1 MSSQGS
7 ETSESSA
14 SSQPAAGE
22 KPVKLVE
29 RGVAVRG
36 VRLASAMNDA
46 SRALLARA
54 PLIVLPA
61 AAFSW
66 QDYTPILEYF
76 GRERRVF
83 ALDWPGFGASEKP
96 APDAFTYTSASYAEM
111 LAGWLDGL
119 GIARAVLLG
128 NGIGATAAIRYAA
141 AHPKR
146 TLGLALSG
154 PLGFGA
160 GGRFGRLAGGAL
172 TRPALLRRLEPLL
185 TSLALGPT
193 TPLTTEIALRRR
205 AQRTADDYPASVA
218 AFAALWR
225 SLAEDRDEMAARAK
239 EVTAPAIVLRGALDA
254 LVTESDAQ
262 RAADALGE
270 HGGVRIEL
278 PDAGHLP
285 FLQQPGP
292 FLRAVAGVLNTAEA
306 NMAAQN

>member
-1 MSSQGS
+1 MSSD
-7 ETSESSA
+7 
-14 SSQPAAGE
+14 AAAE
-22 KPVKLVE
+22 EQPVKLVE
-29 RGVAVRG
+29 RGVTVRG

-61 AAFSW
+61 AAFAW
-66 QDYTPILEYF
+66 QDYTTILEHF

-96 APDAFTYTSASYAEM
+96 APDAFAYSSTSYGEM
-111 LAGWLDGL
+111 LAGWMDGL

-141 AHPKR
+141 AHPQR

-160 GGRFGRLAGGAL
+160 GGRFGRLAGHAL
-172 TRPALLRRLEPLL
+172 TRPGLLRRLEPVL

-205 AQRTADDYPASVA
+205 AQRAADDYPAAVA

-225 SLAEDRDEMAARAK
+225 SLAEERDDLLARAK
-239 EVTAPAIVLRGALDA
+239 ETTTPAIVLRGALDA

-270 HGGVRIEL
+270 HGAVRIEL

-306 NMAAQN
+306 NVAAQN

>member
-1 MSSQGS
+1 MSSD
-7 ETSESSA
+7 SSA
-14 SSQPAAGE
+14 EAGQQ
-22 KPVKLVE
+22 PVKLVE

-54 PLIVLPA
+54 PLVVLPA
-61 AAFSW
+61 AAFAW
-66 QDYTPILEYF
+66 QAYTPILEHF
-76 GRERRVF
+76 GRERRIF
-83 ALDWPGFGASEKP
+83 ALDWPGFGGSEKP
-96 APDAFTYTSASYAEM
+96 ASNAFSYSSASYAEM
-111 LAGWLDGL
+111 LAGWMDGL
-119 GIARAVLLG
+119 GIARAVVLG
-128 NGIGATAAIRYAA
+128 NGIGATVAIRYAA
-141 AHPKR
+141 AHPSR

-160 GGRFGRLAGGAL
+160 GGRFGRLAGRAL
-172 TRPALLRRLEPLL
+172 TRPALLRRLEPVL

-205 AQRTADDYPASVA
+205 EQRTADDYPASVA

-225 SLAEDRDEMAARAK
+225 SLSEERDDLLARAK
-239 EVTAPAIVLRGALDA
+239 EVTAPAIVLRGAMDA

-262 RAADALGE
+262 RAAEALGE
-270 HGGVRIEL
+270 HGGMRIEL
-278 PDAGHLP
+278 PGAGHLP

-306 NMAAQN
+306 NAASAS

>member
-1 MSSQGS
+1 MS
-7 ETSESSA
+7 SESSA
-14 SSQPAAGE
+14 PEPGA
-22 KPVKLVE
+22 KLVE

-46 SRALLARA
+46 SRALLARS
-54 PLIVLPA
+54 PLVVLPA

-66 QDYTPILEYF
+66 QDYTPILEHF
-76 GRERRVF
+76 ASERRVF

-96 APDAFTYTSASYAEM
+96 APATFTYSAASYAET

-119 GIARAVLLG
+119 GIGRAVLLG
-128 NGIGATAAIRYAA
+128 NGIGATAAILYAA

-146 TLGLALSG
+146 VLGLALSG

-160 GGRFGRLAGGAL
+160 GGRFGRLAGRAL
-172 TRPALLRRLEPLL
+172 THPALLRRLEPIL

-193 TPLTTEIALRRR
+193 TPLTTEIATRRHEQR
-205 AQRTADDYPASVA
+205 AADDYAASVA
-218 AFAALWR
+218 AFAALWG
-225 SLAEDRDEMAARAK
+225 SLEDFREELIARAR
-239 EVTAPAIVLRGALDA
+239 EVTAPAIVIRGALDA
-254 LVTESDAQ
+254 LVTEADAQ

-270 HGGVRIEL
+270 HGGIRVAL

-306 NMAAQN
+306 NAAEQG

>member
-1 MSSQGS
+1 MSSD
-7 ETSESSA
+7 SA
-14 SSQPAAGE
+14 TDAGE
-22 KPVKLVE
+22 QPVKLVE
-29 RGVAVRG
+29 RGVEVRG

-54 PLIVLPA
+54 PLIILPA
-61 AAFSW
+61 AAFAW
-66 QDYTPILEYF
+66 QDYTPILEHF

-96 APDAFTYTSASYAEM
+96 APDAFIYNSASYAEM
-111 LAGWLDGL
+111 LAGWMDGL

-128 NGIGATAAIRYAA
+128 NGIGATVAIRYAA

-160 GGRFGRLAGGAL
+160 GGRFGRLAGRAL
-172 TRPALLRRLEPLL
+172 TRPALLRRLEPVL

-205 AQRTADDYPASVA
+205 EQRAADDYPASVA
-218 AFAALWR
+218 AFAVLWR
-225 SLAEDRDEMAARAK
+225 SLSEERDELVARAK

-278 PDAGHLP
+278 PDAGHMP

-306 NMAAQN
+306 NAASAS

>member
-1 MSSQGS
+1 MGS
-7 ETSESSA
+7 DSSA
-14 SSQPAAGE
+14 EAGE
-22 KPVKLVE
+22 QPVKLVE

-54 PLIVLPA
+54 PLVVLPA
-61 AAFSW
+61 AAFAW
-66 QDYTPILEYF
+66 QAYTPILEHF
-76 GRERRVF
+76 GRERRIF
-83 ALDWPGFGASEKP
+83 ALDWPGFGGSEKP
-96 APDAFTYTSASYAEM
+96 ASNAFSYSSASYAEM
-111 LAGWLDGL
+111 LAGWMDGL
-119 GIARAVLLG
+119 GIASAVLLG
-128 NGIGATAAIRYAA
+128 NGIGATVAIRYAA
-141 AHPKR
+141 AHPSR

-160 GGRFGRLAGGAL
+160 GGRFGRLAGRAL
-172 TRPALLRRLEPLL
+172 TRPALVRRLEPVL

-205 AQRTADDYPASVA
+205 EQRTADDYPASVA

-225 SLAEDRDEMAARAK
+225 SLSEERDDLLARAK
-239 EVTAPAIVLRGALDA
+239 EVTSPAIVLRGAMDA

-270 HGGVRIEL
+270 HGGMRIEL
-278 PDAGHLP
+278 PGAGHLP

-306 NMAAQN
+306 NAASAS

>member
-1 MSSQGS
+1 MS
-7 ETSESSA
+7 SESSA
-14 SSQPAAGE
+14 TEPEQG
-22 KPVKLVE
+22 VKLVE

-36 VRLASAMNDA
+36 VRLASAMNDTP
-46 SRALLARA
+46 RALVARA

-61 AAFSW
+61 AAFAW
-66 QDYTPILEYF
+66 QDYTTILEHF
-76 GRERRVF
+76 APERRVF
-83 ALDWPGFGASEKP
+83 TLDWPGFGASEKP
-96 APDAFTYTSASYAEM
+96 APDAFAYSAASYAET
-111 LAGWLDGL
+111 LAGWIDSL

-128 NGIGATAAIRYAA
+128 NGIGATVAIRYAA

-160 GGRFGRLAGGAL
+160 GGRFGRLAGRAL
-172 TRPALLRRLEPLL
+172 TRPALLRRLEPVL

-205 AQRTADDYPASVA
+205 EQRATDDYPASVA

-225 SLAEDRDEMAARAK
+225 SLAVERDELVARAK
-239 EVTAPAIVLRGALDA
+239 AVTAPAIVLRGAMDA

-262 RAADALGE
+262 RAAEALGE
-270 HGGVRIEL
+270 RGGMRIEL

-306 NMAAQN
+306 NTASAS

>member
-1 MSSQGS
+1 MSSD
-7 ETSESSA
+7 SSA
-14 SSQPAAGE
+14 EAGE
-22 KPVKLVE
+22 QPVKLVE

-46 SRALLARA
+46 SRELLARA
-54 PLIVLPA
+54 PLVVLPA
-61 AAFSW
+61 AAFTW
-66 QDYTPILEYF
+66 QAYTPILEHF

-96 APDAFTYTSASYAEM
+96 APDAFSYSSTSYAEM
-111 LAGWLDGL
+111 LAGWMDGL
-119 GIARAVLLG
+119 GIARVVLLG
-128 NGIGATAAIRYAA
+128 NGIGATVAIRYAA

-160 GGRFGRLAGGAL
+160 GGRFGRLAGRAL
-172 TRPALLRRLEPLL
+172 TRPALLRRLEPVR

-205 AQRTADDYPASVA
+205 EQRAADDYPASVA

-225 SLAEDRDEMAARAK
+225 SLAVERDELVARAK
-239 EVTAPAIVLRGALDA
+239 AVTAPAIVLRGAMDA

-262 RAADALGE
+262 RAAEALGE
-270 HGGVRIEL
+270 HGGMRIEL

-306 NMAAQN
+306 NAASAS

>member
-1 MSSQGS
+1 MSSES
-7 ETSESSA
+7 PESSR
-14 SSQPAAGE
+14 PAAE
-22 KPVKLVE
+22 EQPVKLVE
-29 RGVAVRG
+29 RGVEVRG
-36 VRLASAMNDA
+36 VRLASAMNDSA
-46 SRALLARA
+46 RALLTRA

-66 QDYTPILEYF
+66 RAYMPILENF

-96 APDAFTYTSASYAEM
+96 APDAFTYSAASYAEI

-128 NGIGATAAIRYAA
+128 NGIGASAAILYAA
-141 AHPKR
+141 AHPQR

-160 GGRFGRLAGGAL
+160 GGRFGRLAGSAL

-193 TPLTTEIALRRR
+193 TPLTTAIAQRRR
-205 AQRTADDYPASVA
+205 EQRTAGDYPASLA

-225 SLAEDRDEMAARAK
+225 SLAEERDDLVAQAK